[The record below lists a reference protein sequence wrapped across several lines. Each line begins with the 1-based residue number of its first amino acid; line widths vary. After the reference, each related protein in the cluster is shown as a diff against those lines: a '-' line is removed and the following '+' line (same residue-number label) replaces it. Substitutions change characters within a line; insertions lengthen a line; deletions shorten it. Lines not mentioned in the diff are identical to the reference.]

1 MDSVLTSAGV
11 AGALTSPSP
20 TRDPSEETFSFM
32 DLLAELRVTVY
43 EHLVSASASS
53 YALLLKSANYPFR
66 LSSER
71 CSSLQ
76 IGTRG
81 ERAFASKTGPN
92 FARHHFKFCA
102 CPNRSNWRRKMSTSL
117 KTSSY
122 YRTTSTS
129 TRRSTTGVGSPDG
142 TSPTSIAPCSVT
154 ALKTLKNLGVSFN
167 PRPLPSLTT
176 LTADWAKD
184 GNPDFD
190 AMTPLERRDYA
201 HDDAFSWLQKF
212 WDEILRG
219 L

>member
-1 MDSVLTSAGV
+1 VFFTPDWYKGRESVRFKDWTEFCA
-11 AGALTSPSP
+11 P
-20 TRDPSEETFSFM
+20 
-32 DLLAELRVTVY
+32 
-43 EHLVSASASS
+43 
-53 YALLLKSANYPFR
+53 
-66 LSSER
+66 
-71 CSSLQ
+71 SLQ
-76 IGTRG
+76 ILRV
-81 ERAFASKTGPN
+81 SKQVQLEAEDVYLPKN
-92 FARHHFKFCA
+92 LFVLPYHFNVHPPFYD
-102 CPNRSNWRRKMSTSL
+102 RSRQSRWDF
-117 KTSSY
+117 
-122 YRTTSTS
+122 
-129 TRRSTTGVGSPDG
+129 PDLDR
-142 TSPTSIAPCSVT
+142 PVFSVT